1 LRSLLPPFARPEGR
15 ERTIKLAQELWR
27 TSTEVEIAEESQMDV
42 AEYHG
47 FLGKYSSTHV
57 APHEAR
63 MQPKGGSE
71 IEYGALVADSSA
83 ADPEPRATLQNLHAQ
98 LADAMDPL
106 EEREKLIT
114 TFYF

>member
-1 LRSLLPPFARPEGR
+1 
-15 ERTIKLAQELWR
+15 
-27 TSTEVEIAEESQMDV
+27 MDV
-42 AEYHG
+42 AEYHD

-57 APHEAR
+57 ASLKAR
-63 MQPKGGSE
+63 MRAKGGSE

-83 ADPEPRATLQNLHAQ
+83 ADPEPRANLQNLHAQ

-106 EEREKLIT
+106 EEREKLNA